1 MSGICAQLP
10 FRSRARKTASD
21 DALLDC
27 GHRVAGQAG
36 EGSGPSFEG
45 KRLGRASAVL
55 QGVPVV
61 VSSAAGAV
69 HPTDVMSPN
78 GRRAAPEPGPRMT
91 LATPPPTAMRSV
103 RSSNTIRPRPNRT
116 RTGIQPN
123 HGRAGDSMG
132 FRRSTMGW
140 RHAAGTFK
148 AAESE
153 PVNLLSIMRR

>member
-1 MSGICAQLP
+1 VVE
-10 FRSRARKTASD
+10 ARLDAAERNIAEAVTSD
-21 DALLDC
+21 DSRRRDAASFFVLRTQPARSAEVGSHRASLPSISTSLLTF
-27 GHRVAGQAG
+27 RRERLPSAG
-36 EGSGPSFEG
+36 E
-45 KRLGRASAVL
+45 LL
-55 QGVPVV
+55 
-61 VSSAAGAV
+61 
-69 HPTDVMSPN
+69 
-78 GRRAAPEPGPRMT
+78 RMT
-91 LATPPPTAMRSV
+91 LAPPPPTAMRSV

-123 HGRAGDSMG
+123 HGKAGDSKG